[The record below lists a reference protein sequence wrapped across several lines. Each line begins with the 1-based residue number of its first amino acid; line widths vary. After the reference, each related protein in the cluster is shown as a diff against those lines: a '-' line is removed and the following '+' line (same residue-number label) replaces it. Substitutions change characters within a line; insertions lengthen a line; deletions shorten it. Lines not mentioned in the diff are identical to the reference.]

1 MDTIWTFEV
10 NVHIIQCECGNKIRH
25 RADRWK
31 VKCKKCKRTE
41 NLGVIRDRLV
51 SARWYDR

>member
-1 MDTIWTFEV
+1 VDTIWTFEV